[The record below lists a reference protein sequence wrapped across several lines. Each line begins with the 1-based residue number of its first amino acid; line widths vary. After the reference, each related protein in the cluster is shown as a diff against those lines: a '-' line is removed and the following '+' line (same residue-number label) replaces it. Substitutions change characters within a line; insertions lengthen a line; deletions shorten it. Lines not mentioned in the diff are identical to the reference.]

1 MSCKHHTS
9 NSEAVT
15 LDLPATQVSVL
26 RRIFTSCLD
35 GIRADQ
41 HRRRQFPKLSAAVQ
55 DADAYER
62 ILAGLDRGEMFL
74 PDEQAREAVQA
85 IATSTDQENDYTT
98 VVAEHVALYG
108 LLARLDR
115 EDHSALRQEG
125 S

>member
-26 RRIFTSCLD
+26 RRIFTSCLN
-35 GIRADQ
+35 GIRGDQ
-41 HRRRQFPKLSAAVQ
+41 RRRRQIPRPASAGQ

-74 PDEQAREAVQA
+74 PDEEAREAVQA
-85 IATSTDQENDYTT
+85 IAISTDQENDYTT
-98 VVAEHVALYG
+98 VVAEHAALYG
-108 LLARLDR
+108 LLARLGGGRDP
-115 EDHSALRQEG
+115 EFGKEG